1 MYGDEP
7 REKIDFK
14 HKNLKVL
21 GFKKHKEILEKFK
34 QSSISVVCS
43 RWEEPF
49 GRTALEASS
58 RGCAVIISN
67 RGGLNEA
74 ASFGLKI
81 NKLNTTN
88 LFNKINSLI
97 LDSQYRL
104 NVQKKTLVSFKYS
117 NDYVSKKIDKYRN
130 KLI

>member
-1 MYGDEP
+1 M
-7 REKIDFK
+7 
-14 HKNLKVL
+14 KVL
-21 GFKKHKEILEKFK
+21 GFKKHNQILEKFK

-81 NKLNTTN
+81 NKLNSTS
-88 LFNKINSLI
+88 LFNKINMLI
-97 LDSQYRL
+97 LDSKHRL
-104 NVQKKTLVSFKYS
+104 NVQKKTLISFKYS
-117 NDYVSKKIDKYRN
+117 DDYVSKKIDEYRN